1 MIIGKIKNQC
11 PKIQGTLF
19 YYLVIESTYFNNCLE
34 DSAMP
39 PASNL
44 KMSNESSHL
53 IKTEVIFPPQLKKK
67 P

>member
-1 MIIGKIKNQC
+1 LEKLKTSVR
-11 PKIQGTLF
+11 KFRALVF
-19 YYLVIESTYFNNCLE
+19 YLVVESTYFNNCPAI
-34 DSAMP
+34 SAMP
-39 PASNL
+39 SASNL